1 MNDTS
6 DLRRAFEAEEHELRL
21 RQSKVAAILGVV
33 LFPAGILLDWITYPA
48 QIETLAAIR
57 LVASALIAVIYALH
71 FWGRTAAHV
80 RYLTMGGILIAV
92 TGISVLIAITD
103 GAASSYYTGLFLILF
118 AVGVLAPMQPFEA
131 TLLCM
136 ATLLIYIIGC
146 SLVPESGAKTNELLN
161 NLYFLVLTCIISVT
175 AVHFNYRRR
184 FNEFQLKYKL
194 AAQHEELSALDRLKS
209 QFFANVSH
217 ELRTPLTLI
226 LAPVEKL
233 KSDVASLGGSAAE
246 LLDVI
251 ENNALRLLRLVND
264 ILGLIRLE
272 EGRASLVKKPI
283 DMAHFLSHTTASM
296 KHLAAMK
303 GIELNL
309 EEPKGDL
316 WIAADPDALEKIVGN
331 VIANAI
337 KFTPPN
343 GRIDVASA
351 HEGDM
356 VTIRIADTGIGI
368 PPEQLP
374 HIFDRFYQVDG
385 SATRRH
391 QGLGLGLALVR
402 ELITRHGGDVAV
414 SSDSGRGTT
423 FVLRFPHVE
432 HDAETLAGVPE
443 ASPDRLINDPLR
455 VFDRKASARALEKED
470 TAPISLPAATLDV
483 LPHDTRTGLP
493 LLLVVDDEP
502 DMRRYL
508 VTMLR
513 ETYRVIEAED
523 GLSALEKARSASPD
537 LILLDIMLPGVSGLE
552 VCRTL
557 KERPETRAIK
567 IIVLTARADEEAKI
581 VALKNGA
588 DDFLIKPFSGIEV
601 RSRIANFIRAAQLER
616 DLQRTNVELKDSLQ
630 QLRETEAALVQNAR
644 LSALGTMAA
653 GLLHEIGN
661 PLNFMGTALQLA
673 ARDPTIQGD
682 PDTADTMR
690 DIQAGYDRIHLV
702 VTDLR
707 GFTAPQKP
715 EHPRPFPIE
724 SAIDHALRFTAH
736 VQKGITITRDIQN
749 GMVFGSQS
757 TISQVLVNLI
767 ANAVAAVRTVE
778 EKRQPEIRI
787 SSWVQGK
794 ELVVSVRDNGTG
806 IDPKIQ
812 SQIFDPFFSTKD
824 VGEGMGLGLA
834 VSHRII
840 ANHGGSLS
848 VKSSLG
854 EWTEFR
860 FNLPLSS
867 EKEDQVP
874 HGLVSHGSAYRDLD
888 RR

>member
-1 MNDTS
+1 MDDHT

-21 RQSKVAAILGVV
+21 RQSKVACILGIV
-33 LFPAGILLDWITYPA
+33 LIPAGIALDRIAYA
-48 QIETLAAIR
+48 DQLATLTVIR
-57 LVASALIAVIYALH
+57 LVAAGLITILYALH
-71 FWGRTAAHV
+71 FWEKSAVYV
-80 RYLTMGGILIAV
+80 RYLTMAGLLIAV
-92 TGISVLIAITD
+92 ASIAVIIGITD
-103 GAASSYYTGLFLILF
+103 GANSTYYNGLFLILF

-131 TLLCM
+131 ALLCIS
-136 ATLLIYIIGC
+136 TLGIYIIAC
-146 SLVPESGAKTNELLN
+146 SRVPSAHDTTNTLLN

-184 FNEFQLKYKL
+184 FNEFRLKYKL
-194 AAQHEELSALDRLKS
+194 ASQHQELSALDRLKS

-233 KSDVASLGGSAAE
+233 KSDAARLGPASQQ

-264 ILGLIRLE
+264 ILNLIRLE
-272 EGRASLVKKPI
+272 EGRATLAKRPI
-283 DMAHFLSHTTASM
+283 DMGNFLKHTAASM
-296 KHLAAMK
+296 KHLAALK
-303 GIELNL
+303 GIHLDL
-309 EEPKGDL
+309 QEPSGDL
-316 WIAADPDALEKIVGN
+316 LINADQDALEKIVSN

-337 KFTPPN
+337 KFTPPE
-343 GRIDVASA
+343 GRIDISASDD
-351 HEGDM
+351 EEF
-356 VTIRIADTGIGI
+356 VTIKVSDTGIGI
-368 PPEQLP
+368 PAEQLP

-402 ELITRHGGDVAV
+402 ELMTRHGGDVTAT
-414 SSDSGRGTT
+414 SDAGRGTT
-423 FVLRFPHVE
+423 FVLRFPHAL
-432 HDAETLAGVPE
+432 DATQFEMANLE
-443 ASPDRLINDPLR
+443 DKPDRLADDPLR
-455 VFDRKASARALEKED
+455 TFDRKASAQAIMVSETTGAK
-470 TAPISLPAATLDV
+470 PGSISGQPDA
-483 LPHDTRTGLP
+483 RSELP

-508 VTMLR
+508 VSMLR
-513 ETYRVIEAED
+513 ESYRVIEADD
-523 GLSALEKARSASPD
+523 GISALEKAKQEKPD
-537 LILLDIMLPGVSGLE
+537 LILLDVMLPGVSGLE
-552 VCRTL
+552 VCRSL
-557 KERPETRAIK
+557 KERAETRAIK
-567 IIVLTARADEEAKI
+567 IIVLTARVDEDAKI
-581 VALKNGA
+581 VALKHGA
-588 DDFLIKPFSGIEV
+588 DDFLIKPFSGLEV
-601 RSRIANFIRAAQLER
+601 RSRIANLIRAAHLES
-616 DLQRTNVELKDSLQ
+616 DLHRTNAELKQSLQ

-682 PDTADTMR
+682 PDTADTLK
-690 DIQAGYDRIHLV
+690 DIHAGYERIHRV

-707 GFTAPQKP
+707 GFTAPHRP
-715 EHPRPFPIE
+715 EHPRPFHIE

-736 VQKGITITRDIQN
+736 VQKGITIKKDISVQ
-749 GMVFGSQS
+749 GEVYGSQS
-757 TISQVLVNLI
+757 TIAQVLVNLI
-767 ANAVAAVRTVE
+767 VNAVAAVRTVE
-778 EKRQPEIRI
+778 EERKPEISI
-787 SSWVQGK
+787 KSVVEGN
-794 ELVVSVRDNGTG
+794 EIIVSVRDNGTG

-812 SQIFDPFFSTKD
+812 TQIFDPFFSTKD

-860 FNLPLSS
+860 FNLPISS
-867 EKEDQVP
+867 EKEDQV
-874 HGLVSHGSAYRDLD
+874 SHGVVSY
-888 RR
+888 

>member
-1 MNDTS
+1 MEDS
-6 DLRRAFEAEEHELRL
+6 LSLRQAFEAEEHDLRL
-21 RQSKVAAILGVV
+21 RQSKVACILGIV
-33 LFPAGILLDWITYPA
+33 LIPAGITLDYISYPGQLA
-48 QIETLAAIR
+48 SLAAIR
-57 LVASALIAVIYALH
+57 LIAAALIVGIYGLH
-71 FWGRTAAHV
+71 FWDKTAVYV
-80 RYLTMGGILIAV
+80 RYLTMAGLLIAV
-92 TGISVLIAITD
+92 TSIAMIIALTD
-103 GAASSYYTGLFLILF
+103 GAASTYYTGLFLILF

-131 TLLCM
+131 TLLCI
-136 ATLLIYIIGC
+136 ATLVIYIVGC
-146 SLVPESGAKTNELLN
+146 SLVPESGNETKALLN

-184 FNEFQLKYKL
+184 FNEFRLKYKL
-194 AAQHEELSALDRLKS
+194 EAQHQELSALDRLKS

-233 KSDVASLGGSAAE
+233 KKDLGTLDAPATE

-303 GIELNL
+303 GITLNL
-309 EEPKGDL
+309 EETPDDL
-316 WIAADPDALEKIVGN
+316 FIKADPDALEKIVGN

-337 KFTPPN
+337 KFTPPE
-343 GRIDVASA
+343 GRIDVRAA
-351 HEGDM
+351 HEGNM
-356 VTIRIADTGIGI
+356 VTVRISDTGIGI

-423 FVLRFPHVE
+423 FVLRFPHATQNE
-432 HDAETLAGVPE
+432 AQMGEGDSAEG
-443 ASPDRLINDPLR
+443 SPDGLANDPLR
-455 VFDRKASARALEKED
+455 VFDRKASVRALTEA
-470 TAPISLPAATLDV
+470 APAPARQTPVSEPAVAD
-483 LPHDTRTGLP
+483 DRNELP

-508 VTMLR
+508 AAMLR
-513 ETYRVIEAED
+513 ESYRVIEAED
-523 GLSALEKARSASPD
+523 GIGALEKARSASPD

-616 DLQRTNVELKDSLQ
+616 DLQLTNVELKNSLQ

-673 ARDPTIQGD
+673 ARDPTVQAD
-682 PDTADTMR
+682 PDTADTVK
-690 DIQAGYDRIHLV
+690 DIQAGYDRIHRV

-715 EHPRPFPIE
+715 EHPRPFPIA
-724 SAIDHALRFTAH
+724 SAIEHALRFTAH
-736 VQKGITITRDIQN
+736 VQKGINITKNIDSN
-749 GMVFGSQS
+749 GQVFGSQS
-757 TISQVLVNLI
+757 TITQVLVNLI

-778 EKRQPEIRI
+778 EQRQPEIKI
-787 SSWVQGK
+787 SSWIEGN
-794 ELVVSVRDNGTG
+794 ELFVSVRDNGTG

-812 SQIFDPFFSTKD
+812 TQIFDPFFSTKD

-874 HGLVSHGSAYRDLD
+874 HGLVSY
-888 RR
+888 

>member
-1 MNDTS
+1 MEET
-6 DLRRAFEAEEHELRL
+6 LRLRQAFEAEEHELRL
-21 RQSKVAAILGVV
+21 RQSKVACILGIV
-33 LFPAGILLDWITYPA
+33 LIPAGIALDYISYPDQLLS
-48 QIETLAAIR
+48 LAAIR
-57 LVASALIAVIYALH
+57 LVAAALIAVIYALH
-71 FWGRTAAHV
+71 FWDKTTPYV
-80 RYLTMGGILIAV
+80 RYLTMAGLLIAV
-92 TGISVLIAITD
+92 ASISLIIAMTD
-103 GAASSYYTGLFLILF
+103 GAASTYYTGLFLILF

-131 TLLCM
+131 TLLCI
-136 ATLLIYIIGC
+136 ATLIIYIMGC
-146 SLVPESGAKTNELLN
+146 SVQPEHENTVKSLLN

-233 KSDVASLGGSAAE
+233 KNDVASLGAPAAE
-246 LLDVI
+246 LLEVI

-272 EGRASLVKKPI
+272 EGRASLVKKQI

-303 GIELNL
+303 GIELTL
-309 EEPKGDL
+309 SEPQGDL
-316 WIAADPDALEKIVGN
+316 RIDADPDALEKIIGN

-337 KFTPPN
+337 KFTPPE
-343 GRIDVASA
+343 GRIDVAAA

-356 VTIRIADTGIGI
+356 VTVRIADTGIGI

-423 FVLRFPHVE
+423 FVLRFPQAAPE
-432 HDAETLAGVPE
+432 SQQLAGRPE
-443 ASPDRLINDPLR
+443 ATPDRLVNDPLR
-455 VFDRKASARALEKED
+455 AFDRKASARALTADEPAKPAQRD
-470 TAPISLPAATLDV
+470 APIPVTATS
-483 LPHDTRTGLP
+483 DTRTELP

-523 GLSALEKARSASPD
+523 GISALEKARAAHPD
-537 LILLDIMLPGVSGLE
+537 LILLDVMLPGVSGLE
-552 VCRTL
+552 VCRSL
-557 KERPETRAIK
+557 KERTETRAIK

-682 PDTADTMR
+682 PDTADTMK
-690 DIQAGYDRIHLV
+690 DIQAGYDRIHRV

-736 VQKGITITRDIQN
+736 VQKGINITRDISEN
-749 GMVFGSQS
+749 GIVFGSQS
-757 TISQVLVNLI
+757 TITQVLVNLI
-767 ANAVAAVRTVE
+767 ANAIAAVRTVE

-787 SSWVQGK
+787 TSWVQGK
-794 ELVVSVRDNGTG
+794 ELFVSVRDNGTG

-812 SQIFDPFFSTKD
+812 TQIFDPFFSTKD

-854 EWTEFR
+854 DWTEFR

-874 HGLVSHGSAYRDLD
+874 HGLVSY
-888 RR
+888 

>member
-1 MNDTS
+1 MEETPG
-6 DLRRAFEAEEHELRL
+6 LRQAFEAEEHELRL
-21 RQSKVAAILGVV
+21 RQSKVACILGIV
-33 LFPAGILLDWITYPA
+33 LIPAGITLDYISYPDQLFA
-48 QIETLAAIR
+48 LAAIR
-57 LVASALIAVIYALH
+57 LVAAALIAVIYALH
-71 FWGRTAAHV
+71 FWHRTAEYV
-80 RYLTMGGILIAV
+80 RYLTMAGLLIAV
-92 TGISVLIAITD
+92 TAISMMIAMTD
-103 GAASSYYTGLFLILF
+103 GAASTYYIGLFLILF

-131 TLLCM
+131 TLLCI
-136 ATLLIYIIGC
+136 ATLVIYIVGC
-146 SLVPESGAKTNELLN
+146 SFQPKSDDTTNALLN

-194 AAQHEELSALDRLKS
+194 EAQHQELSALDRLKS

-233 KSDVASLGGSAAE
+233 KNDFASLGGPAQE

-272 EGRASLVKKPI
+272 EGRASLIKKPI
-283 DMAHFLSHTTASM
+283 DMAHFISHTTASM

-303 GIELNL
+303 GINLNL
-309 EEPKGDL
+309 EEPCGDL
-316 WIAADPDALEKIVGN
+316 WINADPDALEKIVGN

-337 KFTPPN
+337 KFTPPD
-343 GRIDVASA
+343 GRIDVSTT
-351 HEGDM
+351 HEGNM
-356 VTIRIADTGIGI
+356 VTVRVADTGIGI

-423 FVLRFPHVE
+423 FVLRFPHAE
-432 HDAETLAGVPE
+432 HDAQPMHGTPE
-443 ASPDRLINDPLR
+443 ASPDRLANDPLR
-455 VFDRKASARALEKED
+455 VFDRKASARALDDEKPVPARR
-470 TAPISLPAATLDV
+470 APVMDV
-483 LPHDTRTGLP
+483 SVPDGRTELP

-508 VTMLR
+508 VAMLR

-523 GLSALEKARSASPD
+523 GIGALEKARSAAPD

-557 KERPETRAIK
+557 KDRPETRAIK

-601 RSRIANFIRAAQLER
+601 RSRITNFIRAAQLER
-616 DLQRTNVELKDSLQ
+616 DLQRTNVELKNSLQ

-682 PDTADTMR
+682 PDTADTMK
-690 DIQAGYDRIHLV
+690 DIQAGYDRIHRV

-707 GFTAPQKP
+707 GFTAPQRP

-736 VQKGITITRDIQN
+736 VQKGISITRNISQN
-749 GMVFGSQS
+749 GSVFGSQS
-757 TISQVLVNLI
+757 TITQVLVNLI
-767 ANAVAAVRTVE
+767 ANAIAAVRTVE
-778 EKRQPEIRI
+778 EQRQPEIRI
-787 SSWVQGK
+787 SSWIEGS
-794 ELVVSVRDNGTG
+794 ELFVSVRDNGTG

-812 SQIFDPFFSTKD
+812 CQIFDPFFSTKD

-840 ANHGGSLS
+840 ANHGGSLT

-874 HGLVSHGSAYRDLD
+874 HGLVSY
-888 RR
+888 

>member
-1 MNDTS
+1 MNDRN

-33 LFPAGILLDWITYPA
+33 LFPVGILLDRITYPD
-48 QIETLAAIR
+48 QLETLAVIR
-57 LVASALIAVIYALH
+57 LIVAALIAVFYALH
-71 FWGRTAAHV
+71 FWKRTAEHV
-80 RYLTMGGILIAV
+80 RYLTMGGILVAV
-92 TGISVLIAITD
+92 TGISVLIGITD

-131 TLLCM
+131 TLLCI
-136 ATLLIYIIGC
+136 ATLVIYIIGC
-146 SLVPESGAKTNELLN
+146 SFVPDPEAQRNELLN
-161 NLYFLVLTCIISVT
+161 NLYFLVLTCIISIT

-184 FNEFQLKYKL
+184 FNEFELKYKL

-233 KSDVASLGGSAAE
+233 KSDVASLGGPAAE

-272 EGRASLVKKPI
+272 EGRTSLVKKPI
-283 DMAHFLSHTTASM
+283 DMAHFLSHTTSSM

-309 EEPKGDL
+309 EKQQGDL
-316 WIAADPDALEKIVGN
+316 WINADPDALEKIIGN

-337 KFTPPN
+337 KFTPPS

-351 HEGDM
+351 QEGDM
-356 VTIRIADTGIGI
+356 VTVRIADTGIGI

-414 SSDSGRGTT
+414 SSDARRGTT
-423 FVLRFPHVE
+423 FVLRFPHAD
-432 HDAETLAGVPE
+432 HETEKLPEQTE
-443 ASPDRLINDPLR
+443 ASPDRLANDPLR
-455 VFDRKASARALEKED
+455 AFDRKATARELEKAEL
-470 TAPISLPAATLDV
+470 SPARPLVTVEASQA
-483 LPHDTRTGLP
+483 DTRTELP

-523 GLSALEKARSASPD
+523 GISALEKARAASPD

-557 KERPETRAIK
+557 KERAETRAIK

-581 VALKNGA
+581 VALRNGA

-616 DLQRTNVELKDSLQ
+616 DLQRTNVDLKNSLQ

-682 PDTADTMR
+682 PDTADTVK

-736 VQKGITITRDIQN
+736 VQKGINITRDISQN
-749 GMVFGSQS
+749 GVVFGSQS

-787 SSWVQGK
+787 SSWVEGK
-794 ELVVSVRDNGTG
+794 ELFVSVRDNGTG

-874 HGLVSHGSAYRDLD
+874 HGLVSY
-888 RR
+888 

>member
-1 MNDTS
+1 MDDKL
-6 DLRRAFEAEEHELRL
+6 DLHHAFEADEHELRL
-21 RQSKVAAILGVV
+21 RQSKVACILGIV
-33 LFPAGILLDWITYPA
+33 LIPAGVFLDYISYPD
-48 QIETLAAIR
+48 QLISLAAIR
-57 LVASALIAVIYALH
+57 FVAAGLIAIIYGLH
-71 FWGRTAAHV
+71 FWDRTAVHV
-80 RYLTMGGILIAV
+80 RYLTMAGLLIAV
-92 TGISVLIAITD
+92 TSIASMIAMTD
-103 GAASSYYTGLFLILF
+103 GAVSTYYVGFFLILF

-131 TLLCM
+131 TLLCIS
-136 ATLLIYIIGC
+136 TVVIYIVGC
-146 SLVPESGAKTNELLN
+146 SFVSNAHIARTALLN
-161 NLYFLVLTCIISVT
+161 NLYFLVLTCIISIT

-184 FNEFQLKYKL
+184 FNEFRLKFKL
-194 AAQHEELSALDRLKS
+194 AAQHQELSALDRLKS

-233 KSDVASLGGSAAE
+233 KADVATLGPHTNE

-264 ILGLIRLE
+264 ILSLVRLE
-272 EGRASLVKKPI
+272 EGRASLAKKST

-303 GIELNL
+303 EISLNL
-309 EEPKGDL
+309 EEPQGDL
-316 WIAADPDALEKIVGN
+316 HINADPDALEKIVGN

-337 KFTPPN
+337 KFTPPK
-343 GRIDVASA
+343 GRIDVFAA
-351 HEGDM
+351 QEGDM
-356 VTIRIADTGIGI
+356 VTVRISDTGIGI

-402 ELITRHGGDVAV
+402 ELINRHGGDVTA
-414 SSDSGRGTT
+414 SSDSGNGTT
-423 FVLRFPHVE
+423 FVLRFPH
-432 HDAETLAGVPE
+432 AGCDTQQGMENSEPT
-443 ASPDRLINDPLR
+443 PDRLANDPLR
-455 VFDRKASARALEKED
+455 TFDRKASIRAITEPAPALSRTLPEA
-470 TAPISLPAATLDV
+470 TAPDNDDDAS
-483 LPHDTRTGLP
+483 LP

-513 ETYRVIEAED
+513 ESYRVIEADD
-523 GLSALEKARSASPD
+523 GIAALKKAKSELPD
-537 LILLDIMLPGVSGLE
+537 LILLDVMLPGVSGLE

-557 KERPETRAIK
+557 KERANTRGTK

-588 DDFLIKPFSGIEV
+588 DDFLTKPFSGLEV
-601 RSRIANFIRAAQLER
+601 RSRIANLIRAAQLER
-616 DLQRTNVELKDSLQ
+616 ELQSTNVELKQSLQ

-682 PDTADTMR
+682 PDTADTMK
-690 DIQAGYDRIHLV
+690 DIQAGYDRIHRV

-715 EHPRPFPIE
+715 EHPRPFEIE
-724 SAIDHALRFTAH
+724 GAIDHALRFTAH
-736 VQKGITITRDIQN
+736 VQKGITIKREIAVN
-749 GMVFGSQS
+749 GSVFGSQS
-757 TISQVLVNLI
+757 TITQVLVNLI
-767 ANAVAAVRTVE
+767 ANAVAAVRTIE
-778 EKRQPEIRI
+778 EQRQPEIRI
-787 SSWVQGK
+787 SSWVEGDK
-794 ELVVSVRDNGTG
+794 LFVSVRDNGTG
-806 IDPKIQ
+806 IDPAIQ
-812 SQIFDPFFSTKD
+812 AQIFDPFFSTKD

-860 FNLPLSS
+860 FNLPLAT
-867 EKEDQVP
+867 EKEDQFP
-874 HGLVSHGSAYRDLD
+874 HGLVSY
-888 RR
+888 

>member
-1 MNDTS
+1 MDDKL
-6 DLRRAFEAEEHELRL
+6 DLHQAFEADEHELRL
-21 RQSKVAAILGVV
+21 RQSKVACILGIV
-33 LFPAGILLDWITYPA
+33 LIPAGVSLDYISYPG
-48 QIETLAAIR
+48 QLVSLAGIR
-57 LVASALIAVIYALH
+57 FVAAGLIAIIYALH
-71 FWGRTAAHV
+71 FWDKTAVHV
-80 RYLTMGGILIAV
+80 RYLTMGGLLIAV
-92 TGISVLIAITD
+92 TSIASMIAMTD
-103 GAASSYYTGLFLILF
+103 GAMSTYYIGFFLILF

-131 TLLCM
+131 TLLCIS
-136 ATLLIYIIGC
+136 TLVIYIVGC
-146 SLVPESGAKTNELLN
+146 SLVANADSARTALLN
-161 NLYFLVLTCIISVT
+161 NLYFLVLTCIISIT

-184 FNEFQLKYKL
+184 FNEFRLKFKL
-194 AAQHEELSALDRLKS
+194 AAQHQELSALDRLKS

-233 KSDVASLGGSAAE
+233 KADVATLGPHTNE

-264 ILGLIRLE
+264 ILSLIRLE
-272 EGRASLVKKPI
+272 EGRASLAKKST
-283 DMAHFLSHTTASM
+283 DMAQFLSHTTASM

-303 GIELNL
+303 EISLNL
-309 EEPKGDL
+309 EEPRGDL
-316 WIAADPDALEKIVGN
+316 HINADPDALEKIVGN

-337 KFTPPN
+337 KFTPPK
-343 GRIDVASA
+343 GRIDVSA
-351 HEGDM
+351 AQEDDM
-356 VTIRIADTGIGI
+356 VTVRISDTGIGI
-368 PPEQLP
+368 PAEQLP

-402 ELITRHGGDVAV
+402 ELINRHGGDVTA
-414 SSDSGRGTT
+414 SSGSGNGTT
-423 FVLRFPHVE
+423 FVLRFPH
-432 HDAETLAGVPE
+432 AGCPGQQDTE
-443 ASPDRLINDPLR
+443 NTEPTPDRLANDPLR
-455 VFDRKASARALEKED
+455 TFDRKASIRAITEPALAPLRALPE
-470 TAPISLPAATLDV
+470 TV
-483 LPHDTRTGLP
+483 GTRNDENASLP
-493 LLLVVDDEP
+493 LLLVVDDES

-508 VTMLR
+508 VTMLK
-513 ETYRVIEAED
+513 ESYRVIEAD
-523 GLSALEKARSASPD
+523 NGIAALEKAKSAVPD

-557 KERPETRAIK
+557 KERTDTRATK

-588 DDFLIKPFSGIEV
+588 DDFLTKPFSGLEV
-601 RSRIANFIRAAQLER
+601 RSRIANLIRAALLER
-616 DLQRTNVELKDSLQ
+616 ELQRTNVELKQSLQ

-682 PDTADTMR
+682 PDTADTMK
-690 DIQAGYDRIHLV
+690 DIQAGYDRIHRV

-715 EHPRPFPIE
+715 EHPRPFEIE
-724 SAIDHALRFTAH
+724 GAIDHALRFTAH
-736 VQKGITITRDIQN
+736 VQKGITIKRHVAVN
-749 GMVFGSQS
+749 GSVFGSQS
-757 TISQVLVNLI
+757 TITQVLVNLI
-767 ANAVAAVRTVE
+767 ANAVAAVRTIE
-778 EKRQPEIRI
+778 EQRQPEIRI
-787 SSWVQGK
+787 SSWVEGDK
-794 ELVVSVRDNGTG
+794 LFVSVRDNGTG
-806 IDPKIQ
+806 IDPAIQ
-812 SQIFDPFFSTKD
+812 AQIFDPFFSTKD

-860 FNLPLSS
+860 FNLPLAT
-867 EKEDQVP
+867 EKEDQFP
-874 HGLVSHGSAYRDLD
+874 HGLVSY
-888 RR
+888 

>member
-1 MNDTS
+1 MDDRNA
-6 DLRRAFEAEEHELRL
+6 LQRAFEAEEHELRL
-21 RQSKVAAILGVV
+21 RQSKVACILGIV
-33 LFPAGILLDWITYPA
+33 LIPAGIALDHITYDD
-48 QIETLAAIR
+48 QLGTLAAIR
-57 LVASALIAVIYALH
+57 FVAAGLIAGLLALH
-71 FWGRTAAHV
+71 FWDRTSVYV
-80 RYLTMGGILIAV
+80 RYLTMAGLLIAV
-92 TGISVLIAITD
+92 ASMAVIIGITD
-103 GAASSYYTGLFLILF
+103 GAKSTYYNGLFLILF

-131 TLLCM
+131 ALLCIS
-136 ATLLIYIIGC
+136 TLGIYVIAC
-146 SLVPESGAKTNELLN
+146 SYVPNSSETTNALLN

-184 FNEFQLKYKL
+184 FNEFRLKYKL

-233 KSDVASLGGSAAE
+233 KSDAANLGPSGQQ

-264 ILGLIRLE
+264 ILSLIRLE
-272 EGRASLVKKPI
+272 EGRAALSKRPI
-283 DMAHFLSHTTASM
+283 DMGHFLKHTAASM
-296 KHLAAMK
+296 KHLAALK
-303 GIELNL
+303 GVHLDL
-309 EEPKGDL
+309 QDPTGDL
-316 WIAADPDALEKIVGN
+316 LINADLDALEKIVGN

-337 KFTPPN
+337 KFTPPG
-343 GRIDVASA
+343 GRIDLSTACEDQSITVRVS
-351 HEGDM
+351 
-356 VTIRIADTGIGI
+356 DTGIGI
-368 PPEQLP
+368 PAEQLP

-402 ELITRHGGDVAV
+402 ELITRHSGDVTAT
-414 SSDSGRGTT
+414 SDAGHGTT
-423 FVLRFPHVE
+423 FILRFPHLIE
-432 HDAETLAGVPE
+432 ATLSDMSSSE
-443 ASPDRLINDPLR
+443 EKPDRLADDPLR
-455 VFDRKASARALEKED
+455 TFDRKASASAMLVTESQEVSQPQPSE
-470 TAPISLPAATLDV
+470 APIKAEIRAE
-483 LPHDTRTGLP
+483 LP

-513 ETYRVIEAED
+513 ENYRVIEAAD
-523 GLSALEKARSASPD
+523 GVSAVQQAKTHKPD
-537 LILLDIMLPGVSGLE
+537 LILLDVMLPGISGLE

-557 KERPETRAIK
+557 KERADTRAIK

-581 VALKNGA
+581 VALKHGA
-588 DDFLIKPFSGIEV
+588 DDFLIKPFSGLEV
-601 RSRIANFIRAAQLER
+601 RSRIENLIRAAKLQS
-616 DLQRTNVELKDSLQ
+616 DLHRTNAELKQSLQ

-673 ARDPTIQGD
+673 ARDPTIQAD
-682 PDTADTMR
+682 PDTADTLK
-690 DIQAGYDRIHLV
+690 DIHAGYERIHRV

-707 GFTAPQKP
+707 GFTAPHRP
-715 EHPRPFPIE
+715 EHPRPFHIE

-736 VQKGITITRDIQN
+736 IQKGITITKNIDVD
-749 GMVFGSQS
+749 GEVFGSQS
-757 TISQVLVNLI
+757 TIAQVLVNLI
-767 ANAVAAVRTVE
+767 VNAVAAVRAVE
-778 EKRQPEIRI
+778 EQRKPEITI
-787 SSWVQGK
+787 TSKVQGN
-794 ELVVSVRDNGTG
+794 ELIVSVRDNGTG

-812 SQIFDPFFSTKD
+812 TQIFDPFFSTKD

-860 FNLPLSS
+860 FNLPLAT
-867 EKEDQVP
+867 EKKDQVY
-874 HGLVSHGSAYRDLD
+874 HGAVSY
-888 RR
+888 